1 MFRMLCTIS
10 AVVGTI
16 CLPFVVIL
24 AVVFERHSHLI
35 WIVPAFLIFILFQ
48 KYDYACIE
56 SLYLIFK
63 AEHQAVEQQKFEEMK
78 QAMADTLSECD
89 SQFTISGE
97 TVINVVPATI
107 TNVPEKF

>member
-1 MFRMLCTIS
+1 MLCTIS

-35 WIVPAFLIFILFQ
+35 WIVPAFLIYILFQ

-63 AEHQAVEQQKFEEMK
+63 AEHQAVEQQKFDDMK
-78 QAMADTLSECD
+78 QAMADTLSEAD
-89 SQFTISGE
+89 SQYTVTGKTTIEMPS
-97 TVINVVPATI
+97 NLS
-107 TNVPEKF
+107 NKLEKY